1 MRAIIGKK
9 IGVTRIFDEAGNMV
23 AATVIEAGPCVVTQ
37 VKTEEKDGYMAI
49 QVGFG
54 SKKEKHTTKPLMGH
68 IKASGKGPYSV
79 LRELR
84 DLDIGVDMKVG
95 DEIKAD
101 IFNPGD
107 IVRVTGVSKGLG
119 FQGVVRRHHFKGG
132 PKSHGQSDR
141 VRAPGSLGQSSYP
154 SRVFKGLRMAGR
166 MGGENVTLRHLRVLK
181 VDTANNLIIIKGAVP
196 GTENGIVLIRK

>member
-37 VKTEEKDGYMAI
+37 VKTEEKDGYQAV

-84 DLDIGVDMKVG
+84 DLDVGAEVKVG

-101 IFNPGD
+101 IFTVGD

-119 FQGVVRRHHFKGG
+119 FQGVVRRHHFAGG
-132 PKSHGQSDR
+132 PVSHGQSDR
-141 VRAPGSLGQSSYP
+141 TRAPGSLGQSSYP
-154 SRVFKGLRMAGR
+154 SRVFKGVRMAGR
-166 MGGENVTLRHLRVLK
+166 MGGERVTMRHLRVLK

>member
-23 AATVIEAGPCVVTQ
+23 AATVIEAGPCIVTQ
-37 VKTEEKDGYMAI
+37 VKTEEKDGYQAV

-54 SKKEKHTTKPLMGH
+54 EKKEKHTTKALMGH
-68 IKASGKGPYSV
+68 CKASGKGPFRV

-84 DLDIGVDMKVG
+84 DLDIGQDLKVG

-101 IFNPGD
+101 IFAAGD
-107 IVRVTGVSKGLG
+107 VVRVTGVSKGLG
-119 FQGVVRRHHFKGG
+119 FQGVVRRHHFSGG
-132 PKSHGQSDR
+132 PVSHGQSDR
-141 VRAPGSLGQSSYP
+141 LRAPGSLGQSSYP

-166 MGGENVTLRHLRVLK
+166 MGGDIVTLRHLRVLK
-181 VDTANNLIIIKGAVP
+181 VDTANNLILIKGAVP